1 MSKRRLASWN
11 ITLEIVHYRDGWQQK
26 PAPRDSSDLACLDQ
40 TFLVFMEFYWICVS
54 FFFFFFLNNGCFS
67 FSITISNLSQA
78 LCGPL
83 DSTIY
88 LETASR
94 ISGIAEPMASLRAEV
109 DHFPSLHGWGYFYL
123 ASVFPGILSTSASQK
138 GVVSSLATGFLTLC
152 QNFPILLKMVLPFSN

>member
-1 MSKRRLASWN
+1 MATEASTQRLIRFGMFGPN
-11 ITLEIVHYRDGWQQK
+11 I
-26 PAPRDSSDLACLDQ
+26 SSFHGILLNLCF
-40 TFLVFMEFYWICVS
+40 FL
-54 FFFFFFLNNGCFS
+54 FFFFLNNGCFS